1 MQLLTCK
8 SWVPRYASSW
18 REAWF
23 ATTSAHTHTISSAIE
38 PSVAK
43 TRLCGN
49 QGRYGRPAR
58 TYLRLAEA
66 GGRPEL
72 DLALAGRAGAPEEGE
87 LVEASGRLVSTYACA
102 AALECG
108 QRAEAAGQDGV

>member
-1 MQLLTCK
+1 M
-8 SWVPRYASSW
+8 
-18 REAWF
+18 E
-23 ATTSAHTHTISSAIE
+23 
-38 PSVAK
+38 K
-43 TRLCGN
+43 TRPRWPA
-49 QGRYGRPAR
+49 GRNVPANWP
-58 TYLRLAEA
+58 RLAEA